1 MRYGWFFFVLIILAL
16 PVAEARGQ
24 SKATNASAAAGST
37 QPGDGG
43 YDPLLD
49 LPPLPRGQT
58 TLVGGTVHSVDQ
70 IRNRLTVQPF
80 DGHAMKVFFDERTHI
95 YRDGV
100 PSTQLV
106 IRKGERVYVDTMLDG
121 TKVFARNIRI
131 VTGTQAAD
139 ARGQITRNDA
149 ASGRITLQDELSARP
164 VIFRVTPATVVK
176 GSSGTSTLAQLQP
189 GSLVTVKF
197 SPGRGDR
204 DVAQEISVIA
214 APGSIFTFYG
224 RITYLNMSTRTLA
237 VANESDKKTYD
248 IKFTPAA
255 VDPQM
260 LGEGKLVLVKARFNG
275 TGYTADNVQFMK
287 AKPQ

>member
-1 MRYGWFFFVLIILAL
+1 MRFGWLLLLMILGIAAG
-16 PVAEARGQ
+16 PVSGQ
-24 SKATNASAAAGST
+24 DKATNGGAATA
-37 QPGDGG
+37 QPESGN

-49 LPPLPRGQT
+49 LPPLPQGKT
-58 TLVGGTVHSVDQ
+58 TLVGGTVHSIDQ

-80 DGHAMKVFFDERTHI
+80 GGQAMKIFFDERTHI

-100 PSTQLV
+100 PATQLA
-106 IRKGERVYVDTMLDG
+106 IRKNDRVYVDTMLDG
-121 TKVFARNIRI
+121 TRVFARNIRV
-131 VTGTQAAD
+131 VTGMQAAD

-149 ASGRITLQDELSARP
+149 AAGSITVQDELSARP
-164 VIFRVTPATVVK
+164 VTFRVTPNTAVGGAGLNSV
-176 GSSGTSTLAQLQP
+176 GQLQP
-189 GSLVTVKF
+189 GSLVTVRF
-197 SPGRGDR
+197 VPDRGNHDT
-204 DVAQEISVIA
+204 AQQISVIA

-237 VANESDKKTYD
+237 VSNQSDKKTYD

-260 LGEGKLVLVKARFNG
+260 LGEGKQVLVKAHFDG

-287 AKPQ
+287 ATSQ

>member
-1 MRYGWFFFVLIILAL
+1 MRYGWFFIVLTILAL
-16 PVAEARGQ
+16 PLAQARGQ
-24 SKATNASAAAGST
+24 SKATNASAAAVSA
-37 QPGDGG
+37 QPRDGG

-49 LPPLPRGQT
+49 LPPLPQGHT
-58 TLVGGTVHSVDQ
+58 TLVGGTVYSIDQ
-70 IRNRLTVQPF
+70 IRNRFTVQPF
-80 DGHAMKVFFDERTHI
+80 GGQAMKISFDERTHI

-121 TKVFARNIRI
+121 TKVFARNIRV

-139 ARGQITRNDA
+139 ARGQVTRKDA
-149 ASGRITLQDELSARP
+149 ASGRITVQDELSAQP
-164 VIFRVTPATVVK
+164 VTFRVTPATVVK

-197 SPGRGDR
+197 SPERGNHDI
-204 DVAQEISVIA
+204 AQEISVIA
-214 APGSIFTFYG
+214 APGSVFTFYG

-248 IKFTPAA
+248 LKFTPTA
-255 VDPQM
+255 VDSQM

-275 TGYTADNVQFMK
+275 TGYTADNIQFMK
-287 AKPQ
+287 APSQ

>member
-1 MRYGWFFFVLIILAL
+1 MRYGWFFFAVVILAL
-16 PVAEARGQ
+16 PLAEAKGQ
-24 SKATNASAAAGST
+24 SKATTSSAAASSA
-37 QPGDGG
+37 QPGASG

-49 LPPLPRGQT
+49 LPPLPQGKT
-58 TLVGGTVHSVDQ
+58 TLVGGTVHSIDQ
-70 IRNRLTVQPF
+70 IRNRLSVQPF
-80 DGHAMKVFFDERTHI
+80 GGQTMKIFFDERTHI

-121 TKVFARNIRI
+121 AKVFARNIRV
-131 VTGTQAAD
+131 VTGKQAAD

-149 ASGRITLQDELSARP
+149 ASGRITVQDELSAQP
-164 VIFRVTPATVVK
+164 VSFRVTPATVVK
-176 GSSGTSTLAQLQP
+176 EGSGSSTLAQLQP

-197 SPGRGDR
+197 SPERGNH

-214 APGSIFTFYG
+214 APGSVFTFYG
-224 RITYLNMSTRTLA
+224 RITYLNMSTRTVA

-248 IKFTPAA
+248 IKFTPTA

-275 TGYTADNVQFMK
+275 SGYTADNIQFMK
-287 AKPQ
+287 VASQ